1 MLDDDVI
8 YVIDSMAATGSACLG
23 LQPSV
28 LGHNEGRKLSG
39 SVTESISIIVR
50 DMSEEGTEDI
60 SDNETG
66 NQHNKNRRISYFN
79 IDQEGKR
86 YIQIY

>member
-1 MLDDDVI
+1 
-8 YVIDSMAATGSACLG
+8 MAATGNSCLG
-23 LQPSV
+23 LQPSI

-66 NQHNKNRRISYFN
+66 NQHSKNRRISHFN

-86 YIQIY
+86 SQVLEE

>member
-1 MLDDDVI
+1 
-8 YVIDSMAATGSACLG
+8 MAATRNSCLG
-23 LQPSV
+23 LQPSI

-50 DMSEEGTEDI
+50 DMSEESTEEI
-60 SDNETG
+60 LDNETG
-66 NQHNKNRRISYFN
+66 NQHNKNRRISHFN

-86 YIQIY
+86 

>member
-1 MLDDDVI
+1 
-8 YVIDSMAATGSACLG
+8 MAATGNSCLG
-23 LQPSV
+23 LQPSI

-50 DMSEEGTEDI
+50 DMSEESTEEI
-60 SDNETG
+60 LDNKTG
-66 NQHNKNRRISYFN
+66 NQHNKNRRISHFN

-86 YIQIY
+86 